1 MHLKTYKSIRIKN
14 KQVNNYNS
22 LVAGVSKGKEINI
35 AMFNKLLL
43 TISNLDK
50 TKHLIT
56 LFKSV

>member
-22 LVAGVSKGKEINI
+22 LLARVSKGREINI
-35 AMFNKLLL
+35 AVLNKLLL
-43 TISNLDK
+43 TISDLGK

-56 LFKSV
+56 LFKSI

>member
-14 KQVNNYNS
+14 KRVDNYNS
-22 LVAGVSKGKEINI
+22 LLAKVSKDREINI
-35 AMFNKLLL
+35 AVLNKLLL
-43 TISNLDK
+43 IISDLSK